1 MTHQRFIVLGLFVA
15 ISGLWLSVADV
26 QAQTS
31 QVAFGSLKQDPDLP
45 VEVTAETLDVNQ
57 VDGSAVFKGN
67 VVVIQGE
74 MRLAAE
80 RVLVIYNNEA
90 SAIEKLVATGD
101 VVLVSGPDEAEAERA
116 DYEVGSGTIV
126 MTTNVLLTQGA
137 TAVSGDKMTV
147 NLNTG
152 TAEMNGRVK
161 TVFTSDKKQ

>member
-1 MTHQRFIVLGLFVA
+1 MTYLRNITFGLCVAVLGYGYG
-15 ISGLWLSVADV
+15 SGDA

-57 VDGSAVFKGN
+57 QDGTAVFNGN

-74 MRLAAE
+74 MRLAAAN
-80 RVLVIYNNEA
+80 VLVIYSNEE
-90 SAIEKLVATGD
+90 SAIKRLIATGD

-116 DYEVGSGTIV
+116 DYEIGTGTVV

-152 TAEMNGRVK
+152 TAEMSGRVK
-161 TVFTSDKKQ
+161 TVFRSDKK

>member
-1 MTHQRFIVLGLFVA
+1 MAVLGLGHWA
-15 ISGLWLSVADV
+15 ADA

-57 VDGSAVFKGN
+57 QDGTAVFNGN

-74 MRLAAE
+74 MRLAAAN
-80 RVLVIYNNEA
+80 VLVIYSDEE
-90 SAIEKLVATGD
+90 SAIKRLIATGD

-116 DYEVGSGTIV
+116 DYEIGTGTVV

-161 TVFTSDKKQ
+161 TVFKSEKK

>member
-1 MTHQRFIVLGLFVA
+1 MYLRIFALGLCVVVLGF
-15 ISGLWLSVADV
+15 GLSLADA

-57 VDGSAVFKGN
+57 EDGTAVFNGN

-74 MRLAAE
+74 MRLAAA
-80 RVLVIYNNEA
+80 RVLVIYSDEE
-90 SAIEKLVATGD
+90 SAIKRLIATGD

-116 DYEVGSGTIV
+116 DYEIASGTVV

-161 TVFTSDKKQ
+161 TVFRSEKK

>member
-1 MTHQRFIVLGLFVA
+1 MTYLRSIALGLCMAVLGL
-15 ISGLWLSVADV
+15 GYWVADA

-57 VDGSAVFKGN
+57 QDGTAVFNGN

-74 MRLAAE
+74 MRLAAA
-80 RVLVIYNNEA
+80 RVLVIYSDEE
-90 SAIEKLVATGD
+90 SAIQRLIATGD

-116 DYEVGSGTIV
+116 DYEIGSGTVV

-161 TVFTSDKKQ
+161 TVFQSEKK